1 MVFTWKNVAFTL
13 NPFAV
18 MKWYDCLPIQLPF
31 ELPVQIPVQLLP
43 GLELNLLAQNVII
56 LEFELSRMQ
65 MKQPLVQMAVGI
77 SGFEELVFAFLFTI
91 GKLNFVTYLLTNLLF
106 YNCCITNTGY

>member
-1 MVFTWKNVAFTL
+1 MLTDILGENC
-13 NPFAV
+13 NPRHFQREDFAIV
-18 MKWYDCLPIQLPF
+18 PMSL
-31 ELPVQIPVQLLP
+31 VQIAL
-43 GLELNLLAQNVII
+43 
-56 LEFELSRMQ
+56 
-65 MKQPLVQMAVGI
+65 VGI